1 MTWPS
6 GPAACCATLPSSP
19 SRHLSLTAS
28 KPPARPPRRRVA
40 PSPAPRSARL
50 SPAPAAVAARLGD
63 GPLYLEL
70 QRSLA
75 RSLADR
81 RWAPGSALPSET
93 RLAAEH
99 GVSIGTVRKAIDSL
113 VDGGMLVRR
122 QGRGTFVAS
131 HTPDRLFHFFHVVA
145 REAPAGSPRELPSTR
160 LLSFRQARAT
170 QAVAAALAIA
180 PGARVLQV
188 ENLLHLRS
196 RPVLFDEITVAAAL
210 FPRLDRAR
218 FERRAGTIYGLY
230 ESDYGIDVV
239 RSTERL
245 SAVACP
251 ARIARLLDLAAGDPV
266 LRIRRIAFGWGDR
279 PVEHRVSWV
288 DTRSHEYLSDLWKR
302 GPDPGR

>member
-1 MTWPS
+1 MTWAS
-6 GPAACCATLPSSP
+6 GPAARCATLLSSP
-19 SRHLSLTAS
+19 PRRPSLTAS
-28 KPPARPPRRRVA
+28 TPPVRPPRRRA
-40 PSPAPRSARL
+40 ATPPASRSSRSSPGPASA
-50 SPAPAAVAARLGD
+50 AARLGD
-63 GPLYLEL
+63 GPLYRGL

-75 RSLADR
+75 RALADR
-81 RWAPGSALPSET
+81 RWAPGSALPSEA

-99 GVSIGTVRKAIDSL
+99 GVSIGTVRKAIDTL

-160 LLSFRQARAT
+160 LLSFRQARAA

-188 ENLLHLRS
+188 ENLLHLRG
-196 RPVLFDEITVAAAL
+196 RPVLLDEIAVSAAL

-218 FERRAGTIYGLY
+218 FERREGTIYGLY

-251 ARIARLLDLAAGDPV
+251 ARVARRLALEAGDPV
-266 LRIRRIAFGWGDR
+266 LRIRRVAYGWGDR
-279 PVEHRVSWV
+279 PVEHRISWV
-288 DTRSHEYLSDLWKR
+288 DTRSHDYLSDLWKR
-302 GPDPGR
+302 SPETGR